1 MTRLDSLGVTW
12 LMIEANTGFL
22 PVRDRGHLHRHVV
35 GFERDIAV
43 ALAERRLGLELLR
56 IDQALDHDLGVGRH
70 VEVDGDAF
78 HHRHRPAGE
87 PAGTPSSSRST
98 SSFCAPVNSTTGAA
112 PTTIAIGI
120 GSLRLLY
127 FSQCR

>member
-1 MTRLDSLGVTW
+1 MVLHLT
-12 LMIEANTGFL
+12 TGT
-22 PVRDRGHLHRHVV
+22 G
-35 GFERDIAV
+35 
-43 ALAERRLGLELLR
+43 
-56 IDQALDHDLGVGRH
+56 
-70 VEVDGDAF
+70 
-78 HHRHRPAGE
+78 RPASP
-87 PAGTPSSSRST
+87 PATLSSSRST